1 MKLKSVQ
8 KAAVLLALSFSVSFQ
23 SAVLFVSPAK
33 AQVEANANDAKAQ
46 AASGGDRGDG
56 NANDAKAQAASGGDR
71 GDDADGGGKGSISEL
86 LSFFASVKEVF
97 NVVQQ
102 FVSGNMVNAFGA
114 AFSSQVIK
122 DALKPTG
129 VLNIFNPNAAR
140 KQLKAKVTADNAS
153 LGDISGGN
161 QYSRATAEANTLDR
175 EITRGGVEAYLGDAG
190 QEQIKKEIE
199 GVDGLVKKSK
209 SAASD
214 ARKSQQEAKKLSDD
228 AQGLDVTQDV
238 QKKIAAQNAEAA
250 NQAAK
255 ISAQLSQQT
264 QILGATR
271 TDALKARADAQLA
284 NTNLTNISSTLDSM
298 KKVEDAK
305 VFAMTS
311 SNLAKAYRSGLDKET
326 PGK

>member
-1 MKLKSVQ
+1 MKLKFVQ
-8 KAAVLLALSFSVSFQ
+8 RAAVLLALSFSMSFQ
-23 SAVLFVSPAK
+23 SVAFFVSPAK

-56 NANDAKAQAASGGDR
+56 DANDVGGGD
-71 GDDADGGGKGSISEL
+71 GADGGGKGSISEL
-86 LSFFASVKEVF
+86 LDFFLSVKEVF

-102 FVSGNMVNAFGA
+102 FVSGNVVNAFGA
-114 AFSSQVIK
+114 AFSSKVIK
-122 DALKPTG
+122 DILKPTG
-129 VLNIFNPNAAR
+129 VLNVFNPNDAR
-140 KQLKAKVTADNAS
+140 KKLKAKVTADNAS
-153 LGDISGGN
+153 VGDISGSN
-161 QYSRATAEANTLDR
+161 RDSRATAEANTLDR

-190 QEQIKKEIE
+190 QEKIKKEIE
-199 GVDGLVKKSK
+199 GVDGLVQKSK
-209 SAASD
+209 SAAS
-214 ARKSQQEAKKLSDD
+214 AAGKSQKEAKKLSDE

-298 KKVEDAK
+298 KKAEDAK
-305 VFAMTS
+305 VFAITS
-311 SNLAKAYRSGLDKET
+311 SNLARAYRSGLDKET